1 MTDQIK
7 IKDLI
12 QNLKVSYDSGFGD
25 NLGKDFYSPCLEH
38 CKEYKRMTGEFTSSV
53 IFDWGRALLKVLNNN
68 EDKCIVKIIAN
79 PSLNKYDL
87 DTLKRT
93 LKYKNDEDFWSK
105 MSENIFEEA
114 ENLVNK
120 DLDRQVERE
129 IKLKIFSYLV
139 STKKLILKFGFPK
152 HVPRPGMFHVKRGIF
167 YFEEGLKVGFNGGP
181 NESHGG
187 HELNIEGI
195 DVHTNLT
202 GENEHINDSE
212 EKFELAWNDKAPGFL
227 TKPLSQ
233 KTLDKIKVNAPSTKF
248 ELDQIIKK
256 AYDKKK
262 DSLGDLLDDE
272 QIKKLKKI
280 SLGPIEEKK
289 EDYLIVSEKKWEFQ
303 KRAREIFIDKKWG
316 ILEMATG
323 TGKTRTALS
332 IATQL
337 INEKKINKIII
348 QMKGTDLINQW
359 KDNINS
365 WVNSKINR
373 QVNVLESTKYKDEL
387 DSFLL
392 NFKNPEVDLLL
403 IRQSG
408 LSSLLNKLENYD
420 LEKTLII
427 HDEVHDL
434 SAEQISQNIAGKQKR
449 FGYKLGLS
457 ATIRDKYN
465 PEKAAFLFNE
475 IQGSGDRAIFEY
487 TLTEAIKDGV
497 LVESKLEPL
506 YYKLYDDEK
515 AEITAAYS
523 RYKARIED
531 GWPQNKAE
539 AQRNIEISDVRKNAR
554 NKIEVFEENINY
566 LKDKLLRSFIFA
578 DETKYGDKI
587 LNILIPH
594 LNVKTHFQ
602 DADRKNLDYFSDK
615 KIDCIINVL
624 KLSQGID
631 IQNLNTIVL
640 FATPTG
646 RQFIQRLGRVLRKD
660 PENQQKKAIIV
671 DFFDEEDIQNG
682 KEDTSDYRRYI
693 KLQEI
698 TNTKY
703 EPR

>member
-79 PSLNKYDL
+79 PSLNQYDL
-87 DTLKRT
+87 DTLKQT

-120 DLDRQVERE
+120 ELDRQVERE
-129 IKLKIFSYLV
+129 IKLKIFSYLI

-167 YFEEGLKVGFNGGP
+167 YFEDGLKVGFNGGP

-272 QIKKLKKI
+272 QIEKLKKI

-373 QVNVLESTKYKDEL
+373 QVNFLESTKYKDEL

-392 NFKNPEVDLLL
+392 NFNNPEVDLLL

-408 LSSLLNKLENYD
+408 LSSLLNKLEDYD

-457 ATIRDKYN
+457 ATISDKYN
-465 PEKAAFLFNE
+465 PEKASFLFNE

-515 AEITAAYS
+515 GEISAAYS

-554 NKIEVFEENINY
+554 NKIEVFEENIDY

-587 LNILIPH
+587 LNILTPH

-602 DADRKNLDYFSDK
+602 DADRKNLDNFSNK

-660 PENQQKKAIIV
+660 PENPNKRAIII
-671 DFFDEEDIQNG
+671 DFFDDDDIKNG
-682 KEDTSDYRRYI
+682 NEDTSDFRRYI
-693 KLQEI
+693 ELEKI

>member
-1 MTDQIK
+1 
-7 IKDLI
+7 
-12 QNLKVSYDSGFGD
+12 
-25 NLGKDFYSPCLEH
+25 
-38 CKEYKRMTGEFTSSV
+38 
-53 IFDWGRALLKVLNNN
+53 
-68 EDKCIVKIIAN
+68 
-79 PSLNKYDL
+79 
-87 DTLKRT
+87 
-93 LKYKNDEDFWSK
+93 
-105 MSENIFEEA
+105 
-114 ENLVNK
+114 
-120 DLDRQVERE
+120 
-129 IKLKIFSYLV
+129 
-139 STKKLILKFGFPK
+139 
-152 HVPRPGMFHVKRGIF
+152 
-167 YFEEGLKVGFNGGP
+167 
-181 NESHGG
+181 
-187 HELNIEGI
+187 
-195 DVHTNLT
+195 
-202 GENEHINDSE
+202 
-212 EKFELAWNDKAPGFL
+212 
-227 TKPLSQ
+227 
-233 KTLDKIKVNAPSTKF
+233 
-248 ELDQIIKK
+248 
-256 AYDKKK
+256 
-262 DSLGDLLDDE
+262 
-272 QIKKLKKI
+272 
-280 SLGPIEEKK
+280 
-289 EDYLIVSEKKWEFQ
+289 
-303 KRAREIFIDKKWG
+303 
-316 ILEMATG
+316 MATG

-337 INEKKINKIII
+337 INEKKIDKIII

-392 NFKNPEVDLLL
+392 NFNNPEVDLLL

-457 ATIRDKYN
+457 ATISDKYN

-487 TLTEAIKDGV
+487 TLKEAIKDGV

-515 AEITAAYS
+515 GEISAAYS

-554 NKIEVFEENINY
+554 NKIEVFEENIDY

-682 KEDTSDYRRYI
+682 NEDTSDYRRYI
-693 KLQEI
+693 ELQEI